1 MLDFVIV
8 GQGLAGTCLAWRLR
22 RLGRRVLVLDSR
34 SIASS
39 SRIAAGL
46 ITPVTG
52 QRLAKSWRLD
62 EFWPV
67 AVLFYRGIE
76 AETGRR
82 FFHPGPMIRL
92 FTDASEQGRYRN
104 REQTLLRGLVVPLSP
119 PLNPDDFDAASGGFL
134 MPTAAR
140 LDVQEFLDA
149 SRERFLADGSFREAT
164 LDPAQDVERIPD
176 GVRIPPQDVT
186 ARGVIFCQG
195 FAATGNP
202 WFPQMPFNPVKGE
215 ILTMRIPDLSETRV
229 IHRGIWLAPAANG
242 LYRAGAT
249 YEREQIDAVPTTA
262 GREEICRRLRELL
275 RRPFEVVD
283 HHAGVRPV
291 IRESRPVLAT
301 HPLHGSRIAI
311 FNGLGSKGSLI
322 APYFAEELA
331 QHLVADRP
339 LERSLGFPNQRG
351 ESV

>member
-104 REQTLLRGLVVPLSP
+104 R
-119 PLNPDDFDAASGGFL
+119 
-134 MPTAAR
+134 
-140 LDVQEFLDA
+140 
-149 SRERFLADGSFREAT
+149 
-164 LDPAQDVERIPD
+164 
-176 GVRIPPQDVT
+176 
-186 ARGVIFCQG
+186 
-195 FAATGNP
+195 
-202 WFPQMPFNPVKGE
+202 
-215 ILTMRIPDLSETRV
+215 
-229 IHRGIWLAPAANG
+229 
-242 LYRAGAT
+242 
-249 YEREQIDAVPTTA
+249 
-262 GREEICRRLRELL
+262 
-275 RRPFEVVD
+275 
-283 HHAGVRPV
+283 
-291 IRESRPVLAT
+291 
-301 HPLHGSRIAI
+301 
-311 FNGLGSKGSLI
+311 
-322 APYFAEELA
+322 
-331 QHLVADRP
+331 
-339 LERSLGFPNQRG
+339 
-351 ESV
+351 